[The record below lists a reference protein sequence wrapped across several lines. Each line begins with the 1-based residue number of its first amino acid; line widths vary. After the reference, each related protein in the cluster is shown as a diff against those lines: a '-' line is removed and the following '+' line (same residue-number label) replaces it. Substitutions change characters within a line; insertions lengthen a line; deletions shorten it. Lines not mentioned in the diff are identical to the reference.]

1 MLLRPIF
8 QSQSQNFCVS
18 NVLISGDRSSP
29 ILLLTPTFEKG
40 LDQELKLIR
49 ALL

>member
-1 MLLRPIF
+1 MYWNTLGRSGRSIF
-8 QSQSQNFCVS
+8 DLDVS
-18 NVLISGDRSSP
+18 LGRAI
-29 ILLLTPTFEKG
+29 LTPTFEKG